1 MTFRI
6 DYLYRREGTDGW
18 VFDIKGI
25 EGRGIYGT
33 LVTNPEGRALYL
45 EDQEHLI
52 AIPPG
57 SLLLS
62 ATEFC
67 VPANSSK
74 AQAMRILALALLRL
88 GWGPEVNQQNKVV
101 SRPPAN
107 GAEAAMIANARN
119 AVLAAAE
126 WLTAGQIVERAGFSL
141 SKSQLEQ
148 WRNDGRIFA
157 IRHEGADRYPGYAF
171 NPETYWPIAAVAHVL
186 AVFQASRDAWEV
198 AYWFASAN
206 GFLGG
211 SRPQDLI
218 LTCPDELIAAA
229 TDEMTGPI
237 HG

>member
-6 DYLYRREGTDGW
+6 DYLHRSEGTDAW
-18 VFDIKGI
+18 SFDIKGI
-25 EGRGIYGT
+25 EGRGVYGT

-52 AIPPG
+52 PIPPG
-57 SLLLS
+57 TLLLS

-107 GAEAAMIANARN
+107 GAEAAMIAHARN
-119 AVLAAAE
+119 AVLNSAQWLTSEQMAKHAAE
-126 WLTAGQIVERAGFSL
+126 LNEFPPQVNDWKEDGLIFSIDYQNTDYFPAYGL
-141 SKSQLEQ
+141 DANVRPVKAL
-148 WRNDGRIFA
+148 
-157 IRHEGADRYPGYAF
+157 
-171 NPETYWPIAAVAHVL
+171 AAVIATFQGSKDGWDL
-186 AVFQASRDAWEV
+186 AC
-198 AYWFASAN
+198 WFASVN
-206 GFLGG
+206 SFLGG
-211 SRPQDLI
+211 RRPQDL
-218 LTCPDELIAAA
+218 LGTAPNEVIAAA
-229 TDEMTGPI
+229 ADEVAGVA